1 MGEIRSDQT
10 IVQQYINEIKNK
22 KNALSH
28 TSSVATM
35 SGFTNITP
43 NDYMKKKAFPITLL
57 YTDMISSYL
66 VSDLERILSI
76 AKSFEKHDHMQAMA
90 IAYKVNKNG

>member
-43 NDYMKKKAFPITLL
+43 NDYMKKAFSNTLL